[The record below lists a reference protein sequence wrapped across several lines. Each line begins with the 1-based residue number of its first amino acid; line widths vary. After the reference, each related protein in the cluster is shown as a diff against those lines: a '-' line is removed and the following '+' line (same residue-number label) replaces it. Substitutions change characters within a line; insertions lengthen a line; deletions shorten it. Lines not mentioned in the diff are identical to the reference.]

1 MKTSQTK
8 VVGKH
13 PVVRMARRAAVCL
26 LLSLIAVLPLPA
38 LAGCSRPPE
47 LDTVRDRFGEL
58 IEASGEVND
67 LLWGEGLP
75 YYEKDSDYAKET
87 GLYEGTWENLGN
99 YRYVTLEALAKYP
112 SVEDIRAAAGRVYSE
127 AFLSDV
133 GASLFEGNMITTGE
147 ISMVSRARYAEINQ
161 NLCIL
166 VDWDK
171 GFEYHRP
178 TYDLSTMQIVKKL
191 SSADIVTVTVECVR
205 DDREAPFTVTLRFV
219 SQDGDWRL
227 DSPTY

>member
-1 MKTSQTK
+1 
-8 VVGKH
+8 
-13 PVVRMARRAAVCL
+13 MARRAAVCL
-26 LLSLIAVLPLPA
+26 LLSLIAVLVLPA

-112 SVEDIRAAAGRVYSE
+112 SVEDIRAAAGTVYSTE
-127 AFLSDV
+127 FLSDV

-147 ISMVSRARYAEINQ
+147 ISMVSRAR
-161 NLCIL
+161 
-166 VDWDK
+166 
-171 GFEYHRP
+171 
-178 TYDLSTMQIVKKL
+178 
-191 SSADIVTVTVECVR
+191 
-205 DDREAPFTVTLRFV
+205 
-219 SQDGDWRL
+219 
-227 DSPTY
+227 

>member
-1 MKTSQTK
+1 MKTSQTN
-8 VVGKH
+8 VTEKH

-26 LLSLIAVLPLPA
+26 LLALIAVLPLPI

-47 LDTVRDRFGEL
+47 LDTVRERFGEL

-75 YYEKDSDYAKET
+75 YYEKDSDFAKEN
-87 GLYEGTWENLGN
+87 GLYEGISQNLGG
-99 YRYVTLEALAKYP
+99 YRFVTREALEAYP
-112 SVEDIRAAAGRVYSE
+112 SVEDIRAAAEAVYSE
-127 AFLSDV
+127 EFLSDV

-147 ISMVSRARYAEINQ
+147 ISMVSRARYAEIDR

-166 VDWDK
+166 VDWDQ
-171 GFEYHRP
+171 GFDYHRRV
-178 TYDLSTMQIVKKL
+178 YDLSTMQMVKRL
-191 SSADIVTVTVECVR
+191 SSADIVTVTVESVR
-205 DDREAPFTVTLRFV
+205 EDGSDALEVTLRFV
-219 SQDGDWRL
+219 LQDGDWRL

>member
-1 MKTSQTK
+1 MKTSQIN
-8 VVGKH
+8 VAEKH
-13 PVVRMARRAAVCL
+13 PVVRMARRAVVCL

-67 LLWGEGLP
+67 LLWGEGLA
-75 YYEKDSDYAKET
+75 YYEKDSDFAKEN
-87 GLYEGTWENLGN
+87 GLYEGISQNLGG
-99 YRYVTLEALAKYP
+99 YRFVTREALEAYP
-112 SVEDIRAAAGRVYSE
+112 SVEDIRAAAEAVYSE
-127 AFLSDV
+127 EFLSDV

-147 ISMVSRARYAEINQ
+147 ISMVSRARYAEIDR

-166 VDWDK
+166 VDWDQ
-171 GFEYHRP
+171 GFDYHRRV
-178 TYDLSTMQIVKKL
+178 YDLSTMQMVKRL
-191 SSADIVTVTVECVR
+191 SSADIVTVTVESVR
-205 DDREAPFTVTLRFV
+205 EDGSDALEVTLRFV
-219 SQDGDWRL
+219 LQDGDWRL